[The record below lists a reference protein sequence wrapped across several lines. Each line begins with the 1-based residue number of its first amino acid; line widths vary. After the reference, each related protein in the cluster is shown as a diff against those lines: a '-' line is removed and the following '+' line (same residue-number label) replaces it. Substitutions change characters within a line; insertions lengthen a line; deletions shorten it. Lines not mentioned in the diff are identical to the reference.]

1 MRARAMARLGA
12 LLVTA
17 GVSAAVSAQSVIG
30 PSQCYVADCGATAAL
45 VAQGL
50 ALAAPSGFGPFL
62 MVPAP
67 GLRNVPSDAQ
77 ATAVPWVDSNAWRFK
92 RGITHARYPAL
103 PRNLSP
109 LAAAESFA
117 FGVDAILNPDEAD
130 LPALGNFLRFAKAE
144 GKPVLPTMANIGL
157 VDDGSPVMDEV
168 MNMLTR
174 RNLLYR
180 IVTRPDPSLSLFL
193 QIGTDAFTRESAA
206 NPSDFAQRVR
216 AWVGDDNR
224 LVRVFNSNT
233 LIAHLT
239 GDGTRVRLFVLSY
252 SRSRAQMAGAIVRV
266 KGMYEP
272 SHFAAFGAAPG
283 DGLTDLQHPGNATE
297 FTLPGFDTLAIIDL
311 APVR

>member
-1 MRARAMARLGA
+1 MTRRR
-12 LLVTA
+12 
-17 GVSAAVSAQSVIG
+17 AAVLFGGLTLAAFVSVALSAQSVIG
-30 PSQCYVADCGATAAL
+30 PSKFYAMGAGAPL
-45 VAQGL
+45 VEQGL
-50 ALAAPSGFGPFL
+50 ALAAPTGVGPLFTI
-62 MVPAP
+62 VPAP
-67 GLRNVPSDAQ
+67 GVRNIPNDAQ

-92 RGITHARYPAL
+92 RGITRASYPTL
-103 PRNLSP
+103 PRNMSP
-109 LAAAESFA
+109 LAAGEAFA
-117 FGVDAILNPDEAD
+117 FGVDALLNPDAAD
-130 LPALGNFLRFAKAE
+130 LPVLSNFLRFAKSE

-157 VDDGSPVMDEV
+157 VDDGSPAMDEV

-180 IVTRPDPSLSLFL
+180 IVSRPDPSLNLFL

-224 LVRVFNSNT
+224 LVRVFGSTT

-239 GDGTRVRLFVLSY
+239 GDGTRVRLFLLSY
-252 SRSRAQMAGAIVRV
+252 SRSRAQMAGAIVRL

-297 FTLPGFDTLAIIDL
+297 FTLPGFDTLAIIDFT
-311 APVR
+311 AVR